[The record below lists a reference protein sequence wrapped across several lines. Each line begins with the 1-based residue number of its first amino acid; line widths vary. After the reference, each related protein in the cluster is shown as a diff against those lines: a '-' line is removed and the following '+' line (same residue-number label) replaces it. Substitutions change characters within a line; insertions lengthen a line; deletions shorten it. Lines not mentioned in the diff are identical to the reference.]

1 MCDGYKG
8 YGTLKGTPNGSSL
21 RLAHCWSH
29 VRRKFIEAEPYYPEA
44 GEMIER
50 IGKLYAIEAE
60 AKRAGPRERLRRRA
74 KHSKPV
80 VEEIRS
86 WLIGRKALPR
96 SGLGKAIR
104 YS

>member
-1 MCDGYKG
+1 MPPLEDGS
-8 YGTLKGTPNGSSL
+8 PL

-29 VRRKFIEAEPYYPEA
+29 VRRNFIEAQPYYPEA

-74 KHSKPV
+74 APNRWWR
-80 VEEIRS
+80 RS
-86 WLIGRKALPR
+86 RAG
-96 SGLGKAIR
+96 
-104 YS
+104 